1 MRFYLFFLFFCAQ
14 IFAFGQNTSK
24 EDSIKIKREVEIK
37 QRVQEILKYRK
48 EQCSKDS
55 LKAVEEAKTVNKYF
69 INIVSPNG
77 SDFPAKKGLESYL
90 KNIGIIWGGT
100 WMGNCFG
107 TYSYNACYYQYM
119 NQLTEEK
126 FGKELIDGLVKKSLL
141 DYIDKEPSAIFK
153 YNDNFDLLYDEND
166 FSGDKLINNYFFKD
180 FTYPK
185 GYEASKEKNQSFT
198 EVELDFNDDT
208 QKLSVENFKH
218 HIDNNHNKQF
228 IPYFEKKIR
237 NFIKS
242 RNFVNIEHSRYE
254 VKTYF
259 KIYYK

>member
-1 MRFYLFFLFFCAQ
+1 MIRFYLFFLFCTQ
-14 IFAFGQNTSK
+14 VFAFGQNVS
-24 EDSIKIKREVEIK
+24 EDSIKNQREIEAK
-37 QRVQEILKYRK
+37 LRVQEILKYRK

-55 LKAVEEAKTVNKYF
+55 LKAVEESKTVNKYF
-69 INIVSPNG
+69 INIAAPNG
-77 SDFPAKKGLESYL
+77 SDFPAEKELEAYL
-90 KNIGIIWGGT
+90 KKIGVIWGGT

-119 NQLTEEK
+119 NQFTKEK
-126 FGKELIDGLVKKSLL
+126 FGEEIIDNLVKKSLL
-141 DYIDKEPSAIFK
+141 DYISNEPSAIFK
-153 YNDNFDLLYDEND
+153 YNDNFELLYDEND
-166 FSGDKLINNYFFKD
+166 FSKDKLINEYFFKD
-180 FTYPK
+180 FIYPK
-185 GYEASKEKNQSFT
+185 GYKVSNEKNVNFT
-198 EVELDFNDDT
+198 EVELAFDDNT
-208 QKLSVENFKH
+208 RKLHIENFIH

-237 NFIKS
+237 YFVKS